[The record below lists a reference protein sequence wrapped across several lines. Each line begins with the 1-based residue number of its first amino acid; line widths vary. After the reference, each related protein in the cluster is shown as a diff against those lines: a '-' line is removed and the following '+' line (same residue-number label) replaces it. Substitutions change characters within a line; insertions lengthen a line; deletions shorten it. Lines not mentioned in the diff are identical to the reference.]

1 MKEKLLEIKNLSF
14 KYSDDL
20 ILDDINFDVYKGDY
34 IALIGSNG
42 AGKSTLIKLILNQLN
57 PLFGTISFYIEN
69 GLKDIGY
76 VPQLSVPAS
85 LEFPITVTELL
96 SLSLYPRNKGFKK
109 LKDFDI
115 ERIENALNL
124 VGMAKYRD
132 RLYTELSGGQRQRVL
147 IAKTLVSTP
156 EFLILDEPM
165 TGVDKESKESL
176 FHLLS
181 HINREHNITILMI
194 THDLDEIEDNVNKVF
209 EIKDKKIREVE
220 IWKFFSIHI

>member
-1 MKEKLLEIKNLSF
+1 
-14 KYSDDL
+14 
-20 ILDDINFDVYKGDY
+20 
-34 IALIGSNG
+34 
-42 AGKSTLIKLILNQLN
+42 
-57 PLFGTISFYIEN
+57 
-69 GLKDIGY
+69 
-76 VPQLSVPAS
+76 
-85 LEFPITVTELL
+85 
-96 SLSLYPRNKGFKK
+96 
-109 LKDFDI
+109 
-115 ERIENALNL
+115 
-124 VGMAKYRD
+124 MAKYRD

-220 IWKFFSIHI
+220 

>member
-1 MKEKLLEIKNLSF
+1 VKEKLLEIKNLSF

-220 IWKFFSIHI
+220 

>member
-14 KYSDDL
+14 KYSDEL
-20 ILDDINFDVYKGDY
+20 VLDDINFDVYRGDY

-42 AGKSTLIKLILNQLN
+42 AGKSTLVKLILNQLK
-57 PLFGTISFYIEN
+57 PLTGTVSFYTKN

-76 VPQLSVPAS
+76 VPQLSVPSS

-96 SLSLYPRNKGFKK
+96 SLALYPKNKGFRK
-109 LKDFDI
+109 LKNYDREKID
-115 ERIENALNL
+115 NALNL
-124 VGMAKYRD
+124 VGMRKYKD

-147 IAKTLVSTP
+147 IAKTLVATP

-165 TGVDKESKESL
+165 TGVDRESKDSL

-181 HINREHNITILMI
+181 HINRDRNITILMI
-194 THDLDEIEDNVNKVF
+194 THNLEEVEDNVNKVF
-209 EIKDKKIREVE
+209 EIKDEKIREV
-220 IWKFFSIHI
+220 K

>member
-20 ILDDINFDVYKGDY
+20 VLDDINFDVYRGDY

-42 AGKSTLIKLILNQLN
+42 AGKSTLVKLILNQLK
-57 PLFGTISFYIEN
+57 PLTGTVSFYTKN

-76 VPQLSVPAS
+76 VPQLSVPSS

-96 SLSLYPRNKGFKK
+96 SLALYPKNKGFRK
-109 LKDFDI
+109 LKAYDREKI
-115 ERIENALNL
+115 TSALKL
-124 VGMAKYRD
+124 VSMEKYMD

-147 IAKTLVSTP
+147 IAKTLVATP

-165 TGVDKESKESL
+165 TGVDRESKESL

-194 THDLDEIEDNVNKVF
+194 THNLEEVEENVNKVF
-209 EIKDKKIREVE
+209 EIKDEKIREV
-220 IWKFFSIHI
+220 K

>member
-20 ILDDINFDVYKGDY
+20 VLDDINFDVYRGDY

-42 AGKSTLIKLILNQLN
+42 AGKSTLVKLILNQLK
-57 PLFGTISFYIEN
+57 PLTGTVSFYTKN

-76 VPQLSVPAS
+76 VPQLSVPSS

-96 SLSLYPRNKGFKK
+96 SLALYPKNKGFRK
-109 LKDFDI
+109 LKSYDREKI
-115 ERIENALNL
+115 TSALKL
-124 VGMAKYRD
+124 VGMEKYKD

-147 IAKTLVSTP
+147 IAKTLVATP

-165 TGVDKESKESL
+165 TGVDRESKESL

-181 HINREHNITILMI
+181 QINREHNITILMI
-194 THDLDEIEDNVNKVF
+194 THNLEEVEENVNKVF
-209 EIKDKKIREVE
+209 EIKDEKIREV
-220 IWKFFSIHI
+220 K

>member
-20 ILDDINFDVYKGDY
+20 VLDDINFDVYRGDY

-42 AGKSTLIKLILNQLN
+42 AGKSTLVKLILNQLK
-57 PLFGTISFYIEN
+57 PLTGTVSFYTKN

-76 VPQLSVPAS
+76 VPQLSVPSS
-85 LEFPITVTELL
+85 LEFPITVRELL
-96 SLSLYPRNKGFKK
+96 SLALYPKNKGFRK
-109 LKDFDI
+109 LKSYDREKI
-115 ERIENALNL
+115 TSALNL
-124 VGMAKYRD
+124 VGMEKYRD

-147 IAKTLVSTP
+147 IAKTLVATP

-165 TGVDKESKESL
+165 TGVDRESKESL
-176 FHLLS
+176 FNLLS

-194 THDLDEIEDNVNKVF
+194 THNLEEVEENVNKVF
-209 EIKDKKIREVE
+209 EIKDEKIREV
-220 IWKFFSIHI
+220 K

>member
-14 KYSDDL
+14 KYSDEL
-20 ILDDINFDVYKGDY
+20 VLDDINFDVYRGDY

-42 AGKSTLIKLILNQLN
+42 AGKSTLVKLILNQLK
-57 PLFGTISFYIEN
+57 PLTGTISFYTKN

-76 VPQLSVPAS
+76 VPQLSIPSS

-96 SLSLYPRNKGFKK
+96 SLALYPKNKGFKR
-109 LKDFDI
+109 LKEYDKEKI
-115 ERIENALNL
+115 INALNL
-124 VGMAKYRD
+124 VGMEKYKD

-147 IAKTLVSTP
+147 IAKTLVATP

-165 TGVDKESKESL
+165 TGVDKESKDSL

-181 HINREHNITILMI
+181 HINMKHEITILMI
-194 THDLDEIEDNVNKVF
+194 THNLEEVEENVNKVF
-209 EIKDKKIREVE
+209 EIKDKKIREV
-220 IWKFFSIHI
+220 K

>member
-147 IAKTLVSTP
+147 IAKALVSTP

-220 IWKFFSIHI
+220 

>member
-20 ILDDINFDVYKGDY
+20 VLDDINFDVYRGDY

-42 AGKSTLIKLILNQLN
+42 AGKSTLVKLILNQLK
-57 PLFGTISFYIEN
+57 PLTGTVSFYTKN

-76 VPQLSVPAS
+76 VPQLSVPSS
-85 LEFPITVTELL
+85 LEFPITVRELL
-96 SLSLYPRNKGFKK
+96 SLALYPRNKGFRK
-109 LKDFDI
+109 LKSYDREKI
-115 ERIENALNL
+115 TSALNL
-124 VGMAKYRD
+124 VGMEKYKD

-147 IAKTLVSTP
+147 IAKTLVATP

-165 TGVDKESKESL
+165 TGVDRESKESL

-181 HINREHNITILMI
+181 HINIEHNITILMI
-194 THDLDEIEDNVNKVF
+194 THNLEEVEENVNKVF
-209 EIKDKKIREVE
+209 EIKDEKIREV
-220 IWKFFSIHI
+220 K

>member
-76 VPQLSVPAS
+76 VPQLSVSAS

-147 IAKTLVSTP
+147 IAKALVSTP

-220 IWKFFSIHI
+220 

>member
-76 VPQLSVPAS
+76 VPQLSVSAS

-132 RLYTELSGGQRQRVL
+132 RLYTKLSGGQRQRVL
-147 IAKTLVSTP
+147 IAKALVSTP

-220 IWKFFSIHI
+220 